1 MIPDIETVGA
11 TAGRAAADIC
21 KARTAEGG
29 FIRRLLSEKVEA
41 ANLEAATLRDSES
54 EDDRAVAI
62 YWASF
67 AEAFKSAFAGAK

>member
-11 TAGRAAADIC
+11 SAGRAAADIC
-21 KARTAEGG
+21 KARALEGHTWCQP
-29 FIRRLLSEKVEA
+29 LLSEKVKA
-41 ANLEAATLRDSES
+41 ANLEAQQLRDSAS

-67 AEAFKSAFAGAK
+67 ADSFEAGIKN